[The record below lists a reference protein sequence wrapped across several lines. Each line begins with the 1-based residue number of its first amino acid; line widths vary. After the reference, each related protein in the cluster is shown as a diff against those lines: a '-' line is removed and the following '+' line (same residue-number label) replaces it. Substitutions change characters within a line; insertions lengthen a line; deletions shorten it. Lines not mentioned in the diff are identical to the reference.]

1 MFGHCG
7 QYCQIGTG
15 VASSSGDQLVL
26 DFNRPTSVMIQDA
39 TGNTLAQGRQSE
51 SLTLSGQAPFSIR
64 IDDAEA
70 VQLKLNYEQI
80 GLSSYTNASGSADFR
95 LSP

>member
-1 MFGHCG
+1 
-7 QYCQIGTG
+7 
-15 VASSSGDQLVL
+15 
-26 DFNRPTSVMIQDA
+26 MIQDA
-39 TGNTLAQGRQSE
+39 SGNTLAQGRKSE

-70 VQLKLNYEQI
+70 VQLKLNNEQI
-80 GLSSYTNASGSADFR
+80 GLSSYTNSSGSADFR